1 MDISQFIFEP
11 ISITTD
17 ITTEIILRCEELL
30 KDNEDYIKLKTD
42 KKDFKSIL
50 IYGTSSEPLFKARD
64 IYLYVDPSGIN
75 KRWFMK
81 HLIQDKH
88 IFKANV
94 RVTKTNSTKTW
105 TKVES
110 VNMLTRKGLMRALS
124 ICNGIIAETF
134 QDYIY
139 ELLDNLWKNE
149 KEIIIKQ
156 MKCTEKTLESEREK
170 RKIAEHINIQNII
183 YQDAYINDFQ
193 ENDDDQTEL
202 TIMRNMHLTKY
213 YLYIVDWNYMNTK
226 YWKKDKPTPEPK
238 QIDLD
243 ECIDLVSSDSDCEN
257 KKSNKL
263 FKRKSKKMVFDNTPH
278 ENAIYEQYDLDFIQ
292 VSDLINGENEE
303 YYFFVSPKEVAES
316 KKEFYKFMKFIYI
329 DKAKHYNEMIEVL
342 KTGEVPNKTA
352 YTLNNDLPIYK
363 KYELDLVSTP
373 VKNIFK
379 CSYSMINSARNR
391 SFIRT
396 YKNHLK

>member
-30 KDNEDYIKLKTD
+30 KDNEDYIKLKTN

-50 IYGTSSEPLFKARD
+50 IYGTSTEPLFKALD

-81 HLIQDKH
+81 HLVQDKH

-94 RVTKTNSTKTW
+94 RITKTNSTKTW
-105 TKVES
+105 TKVEA

-193 ENDDDQTEL
+193 NNDDDQTEL
-202 TIMRNMHLTKY
+202 LIHRNLNCVKY
-213 YLYIVDWNYMNTK
+213 NLYIVDYNYMNSK
-226 YWKKDKPTPEPK
+226 YWKNKRRVVSVKQKHENIDINSSDDEEKQPTK
-238 QIDLD
+238 QTQFSCDTPHNDAIQDPYEIDF
-243 ECIDLVSSDSDCEN
+243 IQVNDLVSSEN
-257 KKSNKL
+257 
-263 FKRKSKKMVFDNTPH
+263 D
-278 ENAIYEQYDLDFIQ
+278 
-292 VSDLINGENEE
+292 E
-303 YYFFVSPKEVAES
+303 YYFNISSKSIPDT
-316 KKEFYKFMKFIYI
+316 KKEFYKFISFIYI
-329 DKAKHYNEMIEVL
+329 DKTKHFNDMIHIL
-342 KTGEVPNKTA
+342 KTGECPNKSAYPDNKHIEYHEKDNTA
-352 YTLNNDLPIYK
+352 SN
-363 KYELDLVSTP
+363 TP
-373 VKNIFK
+373 LKNVFK
-379 CSYSMINSARNR
+379 CSYSMILSARSR
-391 SFIRT
+391 SFIRIHKDILT
-396 YKNHLK
+396 K

>member
-1 MDISQFIFEP
+1 M
-11 ISITTD
+11 ITTPYKEID
-17 ITTEIILRCEELL
+17 GSHTFIKKIITQHYDNIPKTDQENFDKIRVYNTIEDPLFNGMDVYYCLKKTTKKVDRMYDDLLDDEVLRQQTVIGVSRPINLITEYGIIHACHLYKTEIAIIFQKFMREV
-30 KDNEDYIKLKTD
+30 IKQLKT
-42 KKDFKSIL
+42 KGVATL
-50 IYGTSSEPLFKARD
+50 
-64 IYLYVDPSGIN
+64 
-75 KRWFMK
+75 
-81 HLIQDKH
+81 
-88 IFKANV
+88 
-94 RVTKTNSTKTW
+94 
-105 TKVES
+105 VES
-110 VNMLTRKGLMRALS
+110 H
-124 ICNGIIAETF
+124 
-134 QDYIY
+134 
-139 ELLDNLWKNE
+139 
-149 KEIIIKQ
+149 KQ
-156 MKCTEKTLESEREK
+156 LIKTLESEREK

-238 QIDLD
+238 HIDLD